1 MELSRNEVLDRAG
14 RAVNGDRTHDY
25 GGPESSFSKIAA
37 YWQAYLYQI
46 IKERNGD
53 LCICGHDVALMLAL
67 LKIAR
72 LTTSP
77 AHVDS
82 WVDLAGYAACG
93 GEVAS
98 GMLCGAPQPGGPI
111 IEKSR

>member
-37 YWQAYLYQI
+37 YWQAYLAQI

-98 GMLCGAPQPGGPI
+98 GMLCRAPQPGEPI

>member
-37 YWQAYLYQI
+37 YWQAYLDQI

-98 GMLCGAPQPGGPI
+98 GMLCGAPQPGEPI